1 MRFLLLIVA
10 ALHTPLT
17 LAENYSYED
26 SAKRHSGSALK
37 PEQVANAKMQGEC
50 LVGLK
55 KLNFRRQKDY
65 DAVAEWSNFRTASL
79 LEYYSPCEVLV
90 IMEVAQT
97 KVREDAEP

>member
-1 MRFLLLIVA
+1 MRFLLLIAVA
-10 ALHTPLT
+10 LQMPDLF
-17 LAENYSYED
+17 AENHSYED
-26 SAKRHSGSALK
+26 IAKRHAGSALK
-37 PEQVANAKMQGEC
+37 AEAVANAKMQGEC

-90 IMEVAQT
+90 IMEVAQD
-97 KVREDAEP
+97 KVRREAES